1 MKKIPVFLFIFLF
14 TCSLA
19 FAGELTRPAE
29 WAVPIKLSGAGNLH
43 KIDDHLYRSEQPS
56 RQGMIN
62 LEKMGIK
69 TIINLR
75 PFHSDQNEIEGT
87 KLISEHIK
95 IMTWDIEDEDII
107 KTLKI
112 IRKKEKGP
120 FLVHCQH
127 GADRT
132 GLISAMYRIVVQG
145 WSKDEAIREMKE
157 GGYGFHAVW
166 INISDY
172 IKKADIE
179 KIKKDIAGQDV
190 LMNQ

>member
-1 MKKIPVFLFIFLF
+1 
-14 TCSLA
+14 
-19 FAGELTRPAE
+19 
-29 WAVPIKLSGAGNLH
+29 
-43 KIDDHLYRSEQPS
+43 
-56 RQGMIN
+56 MIN